1 MGTAGGLH
9 NACHGSVEVGCELF
23 QVFTKNPQQWAA
35 RPQTDDEI
43 EVFLSAQETTG
54 IRCIASH
61 DTYLINPASEKEDI
75 LAKSRAALVDEV
87 QRCARLK
94 IPYVVMHQGAQGD
107 ATEAEALF
115 RLAESVRI
123 TLDAIPDGGP
133 MLLLETTAGQGKTLG
148 WRFEQMAA
156 VFEGVGDDPRL
167 GICLDTCHLFAAGYD
182 LRDEPAYT
190 GTMALFDRLI
200 GLKHV
205 HLIHANDS
213 KRELGARVDRHE
225 HIGQGHI
232 GIKGFELLLCD
243 PRLTHVPVLL
253 ETPKKD
259 DMDPVNLKALRQAA
273 GIIAAV
279 MEAVDA

>member
-9 NACHGSVEVGCELF
+9 NACHGSKEVGFELF

-35 RPQTDDEI
+35 CAQTDA
-43 EVFLSAQETTG
+43 EVEAFIVAQEECG

-61 DTYLINPASEKEDI
+61 DTYLINPACEREDI
-75 LAKSRAALVDEV
+75 LAKSRAALIDEV
-87 QRCARLK
+87 QRSARLK
-94 IPYVVMHQGAQGD
+94 IPYVVMHQGAQGE
-107 ATEAEALF
+107 ATESEALA

-148 WRFEQMAA
+148 WRFEQIAA

-182 LRDEPAYT
+182 LREEAAYT
-190 GTMALFDRLI
+190 ETMSLFDRVI

-205 HLIHANDS
+205 HVIHANDS

-232 GIKGFELLLCD
+232 GAEGFRLLLTD
-243 PRLTHVPVLL
+243 PRLSHVPVLL

-259 DMDPVNLKALRQAA
+259 DMDPVNLKALREAA
-273 GIIAAV
+273 GIIAAL
-279 MEAVDA
+279 EGSDG